1 MEDGINPHGLTTF
14 TAAVTIIS
22 ECIGAGMVSLPLT
35 YLRTGVFVTLLL
47 LLYSVVRITSSC
59 YILLK
64 TKDVIPG
71 KPESLFEMGYILIG
85 RPFIFIMSFT
95 LFTYCTFLT
104 IAYFFLFGGVVSS
117 LIKGQ
122 DETRDDFVSSMYF
135 SVLLLAFML
144 LFIIF
149 RKEVH
154 ELKIVAWILFF
165 FLVAFLVLSLGLAL
179 GNQNGEFLLKE
190 ASFVSLSSQLVPAP
204 DLDYRGIITAIN
216 TASFS
221 LSITSN
227 LFPTYSSLKKKTTR
241 NMLHAL
247 WLGLFMTICVYTLYS
262 MVCMTLF
269 GEDLYVSE
277 GNSLKNMGI
286 NFKKI
291 QWAGITLEVLY
302 MIVLAAHIPF
312 MFFVGKEALLIM
324 LDEIDRKS
332 VSETL
337 NKRLEFYNQIHGAE
351 ITITNH
357 NEGNP
362 RANAPRSAATE
373 IEVRGG
379 TKVLAVDPTRI
390 GSLVQGQIGVLDRKT
405 NKERL
410 GTATTRNVSFANQ

>member
-1 MEDGINPHGLTTF
+1 
-14 TAAVTIIS
+14 
-22 ECIGAGMVSLPLT
+22 MVSLPLT
-35 YLRTGVFVTLLL
+35 YLRTGVLVTLLL

-95 LFTYCTFLT
+95 LFTYCTFLN

-122 DETRDDFVSSMYF
+122 DKTREDFLSSMYF
-135 SVLLLAFML
+135 SVLILAFIL
-144 LFIIF
+144 IFIIF
-149 RKEVH
+149 KKEVH

-165 FLVAFLVLSLGLAL
+165 FLSMYLVILLGLAL
-179 GNQNGEFLLKE
+179 ANQNGEFLIFQ
-190 ASFVSLSSQLVPAP
+190 SHFVSLSRQFVPAQ

-269 GEDLYVSE
+269 GEDLYLSE
-277 GNSLKNMGI
+277 GNSLENMGI
-286 NFKKI
+286 N
-291 QWAGITLEVLY
+291 
-302 MIVLAAHIPF
+302 
-312 MFFVGKEALLIM
+312 
-324 LDEIDRKS
+324 
-332 VSETL
+332 L
-337 NKRLEFYNQIHGAE
+337 NK
-351 ITITNH
+351 
-357 NEGNP
+357 
-362 RANAPRSAATE
+362 
-373 IEVRGG
+373 
-379 TKVLAVDPTRI
+379 
-390 GSLVQGQIGVLDRKT
+390 
-405 NKERL
+405 
-410 GTATTRNVSFANQ
+410 